1 MVLFFLYHLIDDVT
15 ESPDEEQEEGIVV
28 GLFRASDD
36 DEMDNDNSLIT
47 YSITSV
53 SPIPPS
59 VRSTS

>member
-1 MVLFFLYHLIDDVT
+1 MVLFFIYHLVADVT

-28 GLFRASDD
+28 GLFRASDG